1 MIVVKPAPGE
11 FYLGHYARAW
21 CINNQ
26 GSRMTPAMA
35 RVPHGRL
42 SHFINTFLS
51 YPIEGF
57 ASSLGLQAETY
68 WRSHTLQ
75 PLYFFTRLSS
85 EGAVADWAVSKRKL
99 GEGIGFTRKEV
110 LRYCPAC
117 VAAQKKVLGFAYWRR
132 EHLIPGADQCFEH
145 KFALL
150 VVKQEYRATAFT
162 DAPGRGHDLVEKT
175 LSDLEEVRDC
185 PAVQRYL
192 ARAADVLRVIAGT
205 DALPLSLP
213 QRRKA
218 EGTQSDL
225 NDDLL
230 PVEVI
235 EKLRRSVPDQ
245 WLRRHFPAL
254 SDASSFQR
262 RKLCTSDLPG
272 TALLLLEACDAM
284 PASHR
289 PTVAR
294 QSLDARADDGRLAA

>member
-21 CINNQ
+21 CINNH

-42 SHFINTFLS
+42 SHFINTFLP
-51 YPIEGF
+51 YPIEDF
-57 ASSLGLQAETY
+57 ASSLGLQTEPY

-75 PLYFFTRLSS
+75 PLYFFTHLSS
-85 EGAVADWAVSKRKL
+85 DGAVADWAVSKKKL
-99 GEGIGFTRKEV
+99 GEGFGFTRAEV
-110 LRYCPAC
+110 VRYCPAC
-117 VAAQKKVLGFAYWRR
+117 VDEQKKTLGFAFWRR
-132 EHLIPGADQCFEH
+132 EHFIPGADLCFEH
-145 KFALL
+145 ELGLL

-162 DAPGRGHDLVEKT
+162 EAPGRSHDLEDET
-175 LSDLEEVRDC
+175 RDLEEVRDC

-192 ARAADVLRVIAGT
+192 AWTLDVLRAMAGT

-213 QRRKA
+213 QWRKT
-218 EGTQSDL
+218 GGKQSDL
-225 NDDLL
+225 NEGRL
-230 PVEVI
+230 PLEAI
-235 EKLRRSVPDQ
+235 DKLRRSVPDQ

-262 RKLCTSDLPG
+262 GKLCMSDLPG
-272 TALLLLEACDAM
+272 TALLLLEACEAT

-289 PTVAR
+289 PKVAG
-294 QSLDARADDGRLAA
+294 QSRDARADDGRLAA

>member
-1 MIVVKPAPGE
+1 
-11 FYLGHYARAW
+11 
-21 CINNQ
+21 
-26 GSRMTPAMA
+26 MTPAMA

-42 SHFINTFLS
+42 SHFINTFLP

-85 EGAVADWAVSKRKL
+85 EGAVADWAVSKKKL
-99 GEGIGFTRKEV
+99 GEGFGFTRAEV
-110 LRYCPAC
+110 VRYCPAC
-117 VAAQKKVLGFAYWRR
+117 VDGQKKTLGFAYWRR
-132 EHLIPGADQCFEH
+132 EHFIPGADLCFEH
-145 KFALL
+145 ELALL
-150 VVKQEYRATAFT
+150 VVKQEYRATAFA
-162 DAPGRGHDLVEKT
+162 DAPGRGHDLVEDET
-175 LSDLEEVRDC
+175 PDLEEVRDC

-192 ARAADVLRVIAGT
+192 ARAGDVLRAIASA
-205 DALPLSLP
+205 DMPPLSLP

-218 EGTQSDL
+218 GREQSDL

-230 PVEVI
+230 LVEAI
-235 EKLRRSVPDQ
+235 EKLRRSVPDR

-262 RKLCTSDLPG
+262 GALCVSDLPG

-284 PASHR
+284 PATHQ
-289 PTVAR
+289 PKVHGPL
-294 QSLDARADDGRLAA
+294 LDARAHDGRVAA

>member
-42 SHFINTFLS
+42 SHFINTFLP
-51 YPIEGF
+51 YPIEDF
-57 ASSLGLQAETY
+57 ASSLGMQAEAY

-85 EGAVADWAVSKRKL
+85 EGAVADWAVSKKKL
-99 GEGIGFTRKEV
+99 GEGFGFTRAEV
-110 LRYCPAC
+110 VRYCPAC
-117 VAAQKKVLGFAYWRR
+117 VDEQKKTLGFAYWRR
-132 EHLIPGADQCFEH
+132 EHFIPGADLCFEH
-145 KFALL
+145 ELALL
-150 VVKQEYRATAFT
+150 VVKQEYRATAFA
-162 DAPGRGHDLVEKT
+162 DAPGGGHDSVEDET
-175 LSDLEEVRDC
+175 PDLEEVRDC

-192 ARAADVLRVIAGT
+192 ARAVDVLCAIAGA
-205 DALPLSLP
+205 DAPALSLP
-213 QRRKA
+213 QRKTERK
-218 EGTQSDL
+218 QSDL
-225 NDDLL
+225 NEDLL

-235 EKLRRSVPDQ
+235 DKLRRSVPDQ

-254 SDASSFQR
+254 SDASSFQKG
-262 RKLCTSDLPG
+262 KLRMSALPG

-289 PTVAR
+289 LTVAG
-294 QSLDARADDGRLAA
+294 QSLDARTDDGRLAA

>member
-1 MIVVKPAPGE
+1 
-11 FYLGHYARAW
+11 
-21 CINNQ
+21 
-26 GSRMTPAMA
+26 MTPAMA

-117 VAAQKKVLGFAYWRR
+117 VAAQKKALGFAYWRR
-132 EHLIPGADQCFEH
+132 EHLIPGADRCFEH
-145 KFALL
+145 NFVLL

-162 DAPGRGHDLVEKT
+162 DEPGRDHDLVEEAPP
-175 LSDLEEVRDC
+175 DLEEVRDC

-192 ARAADVLRVIAGT
+192 NWAVGVLRATSGT
-205 DALPLSLP
+205 DARSLSLP
-213 QRRKA
+213 QRRTA
-218 EGTQSDL
+218 ERNLPAL
-225 NDDLL
+225 NEELL
-230 PVEVI
+230 PLEAI
-235 EKLRRSVPDQ
+235 DKLLRSVPAQ

-254 SDASSFQR
+254 SDASTSQR
-262 RKLCTSDLPG
+262 GKVCMSDLPG

-289 PTVAR
+289 TIVHG
-294 QSLDARADDGRLAA
+294 QLLDAGADDGRLAA

>member
-1 MIVVKPAPGE
+1 VIVVKPAPGE

-42 SHFINTFLS
+42 SHFINTFLP
-51 YPIEGF
+51 YPIEDF
-57 ASSLGLQAETY
+57 ASSLGMQAEAY

-85 EGAVADWAVSKRKL
+85 EGAVADWAVSKKKL
-99 GEGIGFTRKEV
+99 GEGFGFTRAEV
-110 LRYCPAC
+110 VRYCPAC
-117 VAAQKKVLGFAYWRR
+117 VDEQKKTLGFAYWRR
-132 EHLIPGADQCFEH
+132 EHFIPGADLCFEH
-145 KFALL
+145 ELALL
-150 VVKQEYRATAFT
+150 VVKQEYRATAFA
-162 DAPGRGHDLVEKT
+162 DAPGGGHDSVEDET
-175 LSDLEEVRDC
+175 PDLEEVRDC

-192 ARAADVLRVIAGT
+192 ARAVDVLCAIAGA
-205 DALPLSLP
+205 DAPALSLP
-213 QRRKA
+213 QRKTERK
-218 EGTQSDL
+218 QSDL
-225 NDDLL
+225 NEDLL

-235 EKLRRSVPDQ
+235 DKLRRSVPDQ

-254 SDASSFQR
+254 SDASSFQKG
-262 RKLCTSDLPG
+262 KLRMSALPG

-289 PTVAR
+289 LTVAG
-294 QSLDARADDGRLAA
+294 QSLDARTDDGRLAA

>member
-21 CINNQ
+21 RINNQ

-51 YPIEGF
+51 YPIEDF
-57 ASSLGLQAETY
+57 AGSLGLQAEAY

-99 GEGIGFTRKEV
+99 GEGIGFTREEV

-117 VAAQKKVLGFAYWRR
+117 VDAQKKTLGFAYWRR
-132 EHLIPGADQCFEH
+132 EHFIPGTDLCFEH
-145 KFALL
+145 GRALL
-150 VVKQEYRATAFT
+150 VVKQEHRATAFA
-162 DAPGRGHDLVEKT
+162 DAPGRGHDLVEDET
-175 LSDLEEVRDC
+175 PDLEEVRDC

-192 ARAADVLRVIAGT
+192 ARAGGVLRAIAGAGT
-205 DALPLSLP
+205 PPLSLP
-213 QRRKA
+213 QRSKMERK
-218 EGTQSDL
+218 QSDL

-230 PVEVI
+230 AVETI

-262 RKLCTSDLPG
+262 GKLCMSDLPG
-272 TALLLLEACDAM
+272 TALLLLEACEAM
-284 PASHR
+284 PARHR
-289 PTVAR
+289 PKVAG
-294 QSLDARADDGRLAA
+294 QSRDARADDGGLAA